1 MPAFYCIMVCGHL
14 VFYFMKRIIFFYFL
28 VSLCFVGNGQ
38 TISQIKAD
46 KRYIWAEA
54 TASSLRK
61 ADEEALQD
69 LMSQISYSISVEGHT
84 HVSNSQAGNTA
95 TGGIDFNQIIK
106 TYSMATLNNTKRIVE
121 ESKNRKGETF
131 VKVVRFVLKD
141 EIDRIFESRKAKA
154 AEFTKIAHKDLE
166 RLEIDNAL
174 RYYYWA
180 LALVQSLPHPD
191 QAEVPDAE
199 GKMQKADI
207 YLPRCINDVL
217 TSLQAS
223 LEGKDGKNTYRIGFQ
238 YKGKKVSSLDFT
250 YFDGMDWSVT
260 TGAVDGTGLAELRPA
275 YNPEDVKIRY
285 EYQYFGEAQ
294 VDKEVQQVL
303 DAVAEKHFPKGE
315 TQVSLRK
322 SSPLPTA
329 SSKTLS
335 PDLTREEQAIYAK
348 QLEFVLS
355 AIKKSN
361 YSEIEKM
368 FTQEGWDVFNRLIHY
383 GNARIISTPVVKMEK
398 MDGYVYGRA
407 VPMQF
412 AFSGNRKFSEN
423 VVFVFDAKS
432 HLIDNVQFGLSQV
445 AEGDILSNPAWKDE
459 SKLVL
464 RNFLENYKTAYA
476 LKNIGYLE
484 QVFADDALIITGKTV
499 MKREGNAE
507 TGYRTNK
514 YVELTRQDKVSY
526 LKRLRQVFAG
536 QEFINIKFANNEVV
550 KMGKGGE
557 IYGIQIKQDYF
568 SASYGDSGY
577 LFVLVDV
584 NNPNEPIIHVRA
596 WQEAP
601 DPKWGL
607 IGPGTF

>member
-1 MPAFYCIMVCGHL
+1 MP
-14 VFYFMKRIIFFYFL
+14 
-28 VSLCFVGNGQ
+28 
-38 TISQIKAD
+38 QIKAD
-46 KRYIWAEA
+46 NRYIWAEA
-54 TASSLRK
+54 TAGSLRK
-61 ADEEALQD
+61 ADEAALQD

-84 HVSNSQAGNTA
+84 RVSNRQTENTA
-95 TGGIDFNQIIK
+95 TGGVDFNQIIK
-106 TYSMATLNNTKRIVE
+106 TYSSATLNNTKRIVE

-131 VKVVRFVLKD
+131 VKVMRYVLKD
-141 EIDRIFESRKAKA
+141 EIDRIFESRKDKA
-154 AEFTKIAHKDLE
+154 AEFTKIAHEGLE
-166 RLEIDNAL
+166 RMEIGNAL

-180 LALVQSLPHPD
+180 WALVQSLPYPD
-191 QAEVPDAE
+191 KAEVPDTE
-199 GKMQKADI
+199 GKRQKADI
-207 YLPRCINDVL
+207 YLPQCINGIL
-217 TSLQAS
+217 TSLRAEI
-223 LEGKDGKNTYRIGFQ
+223 EGKEEKNIYRIGFQ

-260 TGAVDGTGLAELRPA
+260 TGVIDGMGLVELRPA
-275 YNPEDVKIRY
+275 YEPESIKIHY

-294 VDKEVQQVL
+294 VDKDVKQVL
-303 DAVAEKHFPKGE
+303 DAVSEKHFPKGA
-315 TQVSLRK
+315 TQVALKESPSLQTET
-322 SSPLPTA
+322 PQM
-329 SSKTLS
+329 LS
-335 PDLTREEQAIYAK
+335 FGLSDEEKAVYAK
-348 QLEFVLS
+348 KLDLVLT
-355 AIKKSN
+355 AIKKKN
-361 YSEIEKM
+361 YTELESL
-368 FTQEGWDVFNRLIHY
+368 FTKEGWGVFNRLIHY
-383 GNARIISTPVVKMEK
+383 GNARIISTPAVKIEK
-398 MDGYVYGRA
+398 MDEYVYCRA
-407 VPMQF
+407 VPIQF
-412 AFSGNRKFSEN
+412 AFSGDRKISEN
-423 VVFVFDAKS
+423 VVFVFDTKN

-557 IYGIQIKQDYF
+557 IYAIQIKQDYF
-568 SASYGDSGY
+568 SATYGDSGY

-584 NNPNEPIIHVRA
+584 NNPHEPIIHVRA

-601 DPKWGL
+601 DPEWGL
-607 IGPGTF
+607 IGPETF

>member
-1 MPAFYCIMVCGHL
+1 G
-14 VFYFMKRIIFFYFL
+14 
-28 VSLCFVGNGQ
+28 
-38 TISQIKAD
+38 
-46 KRYIWAEA
+46 
-54 TASSLRK
+54 
-61 ADEEALQD
+61 
-69 LMSQISYSISVEGHT
+69 
-84 HVSNSQAGNTA
+84 
-95 TGGIDFNQIIK
+95 
-106 TYSMATLNNTKRIVE
+106 
-121 ESKNRKGETF
+121 
-131 VKVVRFVLKD
+131 
-141 EIDRIFESRKAKA
+141 
-154 AEFTKIAHKDLE
+154 
-166 RLEIDNAL
+166 NAL

-180 LALVQSLPHPD
+180 LALVQSLPYPD
-191 QAEVPDAE
+191 QAEVSDTE
-199 GKMQKADI
+199 GKKQKADI

-217 TSLQAS
+217 SSMQVE
-223 LEGKDGKNTYRIGFQ
+223 LEGKEGNDTYRIGFR
-238 YKGKKVSSLDFT
+238 YKGKKVASLDFS
-250 YFDGMDWSVT
+250 YYDGMDWSVT
-260 TGAVDGTGLAELRPA
+260 TGVIDGMGLVELRSA
-275 YNPEDVKIRY
+275 YKPEAIKIRY

-294 VDKEVQQVL
+294 ADKEVQQVL

-315 TQVSLRK
+315 TRVSLKKEVREEK
-322 SSPLPTA
+322 NPQTV
-329 SSKTLS
+329 SSKTS
-335 PDLTREEQAIYAK
+335 SFGVSEKEQAIYAQK
-348 QLEFVLS
+348 LDLVLA
-355 AIKKSN
+355 AIKKAN
-361 YSEIEKM
+361 YTGIENL
-368 FTQEGWDVFNRLIHY
+368 FTQEGLDVFKKLIHY
-383 GNARIISTPVVKMEK
+383 GNARIISTPVVEMEQL
-398 MDGYVYGRA
+398 DGYVYGRA

-412 AFSGNRKFSEN
+412 AFSENRKFSEN

-499 MKREGNAE
+499 LKREGDAE

-536 QEFINIKFANNEVV
+536 QEFINIKFADNEVV

-584 NNPNEPIIHVRA
+584 N
-596 WQEAP
+596 
-601 DPKWGL
+601 
-607 IGPGTF
+607 

>member
-1 MPAFYCIMVCGHL
+1 MGTL
-14 VFYFMKRIIFFYFL
+14 SFYFMKRILFL
-28 VSLCFVGNGQ
+28 HLLLLCFVGNGQ

-69 LMSQISYSISVEGHT
+69 LMSQISYSISAEGYT
-84 HVSNSQAGNTA
+84 RVSSRQTGYTA

-131 VKVVRFVLKD
+131 VKVVRFVLRD
-141 EIDRIFESRKAKA
+141 EIDRIFESRKSKA

-166 RLEIDNAL
+166 RMEIGNAL

-180 LALVQSLPHPD
+180 LALVQSLPYPD
-191 QAEVPDAE
+191 KAEVPDTE
-199 GKMQKADI
+199 GKTQKADI
-207 YLPRCINDVL
+207 YLPRCINDIFA
-217 TSLQAS
+217 SLQAG
-223 LEGKDGKNTYRIGFQ
+223 LEGKEGKNTYRIGFL

-260 TGAVDGTGLAELRPA
+260 TGIVDGMGLAELRPA
-275 YNPEDVKIRY
+275 YEPEAIKIRY

-294 VDKEVQQVL
+294 ADKEVQQVL

-322 SSPLPTA
+322 SPPAQTA
-329 SSKTLS
+329 ATKTLS
-335 PDLTREEQAIYAK
+335 PDLSEKERAVYEK
-348 QLEFVLS
+348 KLDLVLS
-355 AIKKSN
+355 AIKKTN
-361 YSEIEKM
+361 YTEIENL
-368 FTQEGWDVFNRLIHY
+368 FTKEGWDVFNRLIHY

-432 HLIDNVQFGLSQV
+432 CLIDNVQFGLSQV
-445 AEGDILSNPAWKDE
+445 AEGDILSNPAWKYE

-514 YVELTRQDKVSY
+514 YVELTQQDKVSY

-584 NNPNEPIIHVRA
+584 NNPHEPIIHVRA

-607 IGPGTF
+607 IGPATF

>member
-1 MPAFYCIMVCGHL
+1 
-14 VFYFMKRIIFFYFL
+14 MKRILFFYFL
-28 VSLCFVGNGQ
+28 VSLYFVGNGQ

-84 HVSNSQAGNTA
+84 HVSNSQTGNTA

-141 EIDRIFESRKAKA
+141 EIDHIFESRKIKA
-154 AEFTKIAHKDLE
+154 GEFTKIAHKDLE
-166 RLEIDNAL
+166 RMEIGNAL

-180 LALVQSLPHPD
+180 LALVQSLPYPD
-191 QAEVPDAE
+191 KAEVLDAE

-217 TSLQAS
+217 TSLQAN
-223 LEGKDGKNTYRIGFQ
+223 LEGKEGKNTYRIGFL
-238 YKGKKVSSLDFT
+238 YKDKKVSSLDFT

-260 TGAVDGTGLAELRPA
+260 TGVIDGMGLAELRPA
-275 YNPEDVKIRY
+275 YEPEAIKIRY

-294 VDKEVQQVL
+294 ADKEVQQVL

-315 TQVSLRK
+315 TQVSLREK
-322 SSPLPTA
+322 SPLQMESP
-329 SSKTLS
+329 KTLS
-335 PDLTREEQAIYAK
+335 SDLSEKEQAIYAK
-348 QLEFVLS
+348 KLDLVLS
-355 AIKKSN
+355 AIKKTN
-361 YSEIEKM
+361 YTEIENL
-368 FTQEGWDVFNRLIHY
+368 FTKEGWDVFNRLIHY

-445 AEGDILSNPAWKDE
+445 AEGDILANPAWKDE

>member
-1 MPAFYCIMVCGHL
+1 
-14 VFYFMKRIIFFYFL
+14 MKRILFLYFL
-28 VSLCFVGNGQ
+28 AILCFVGNGQ

-46 KRYIWAEA
+46 KRYVWAEA
-54 TASSLRK
+54 TASNLRK
-61 ADEEALQD
+61 ADEAALQD
-69 LMSQISYSISVEGHT
+69 LMSQISYSISVDGYTRVH
-84 HVSNSQAGNTA
+84 NRQAENTA
-95 TGGIDFNQIIK
+95 TGGVDFNQIIK

-154 AEFTKIAHKDLE
+154 AEFAKIAHKDLE

-191 QAEVPDAE
+191 QAEVPDTE
-199 GKMQKADI
+199 GKMHKADI
-207 YLPRCINDVL
+207 YLPRCINDIFV
-217 TSLQAS
+217 SLQAG
-223 LEGKDGKNTYRIGFQ
+223 LEEKEGNTYRIGFR

-275 YNPEDVKIRY
+275 YNPEEVKIRY

-315 TQVSLRK
+315 TTVSLRK

-329 SSKTLS
+329 SPQTLS
-335 PDLTREEQAIYAK
+335 PDLTKEEQASYAE
-348 QLEFVLS
+348 QLDLVLS

-361 YSEIEKM
+361 YAEIEKL
-368 FTQEGWDVFNRLIHY
+368 FTREGWEVFNRLIRY
-383 GNARIISTPVVKMEK
+383 GKARIIGTPVVKMEK
-398 MDGYVYGRA
+398 MEGYVYGRA

-412 AFSGNRKFSEN
+412 SFSGNRKFSEN
-423 VVFVFDAKS
+423 VVFVFDEKS

-445 AEGDILSNPAWKDE
+445 AEGDILSNPAWKKE

-507 TGYRTNK
+507 SGYRTNK

-568 SASYGDSGY
+568 SVSYGDSGY

-584 NNPNEPIIHVRA
+584 NNPHEPIIHVRA

>member
-1 MPAFYCIMVCGHL
+1 
-14 VFYFMKRIIFFYFL
+14 MKRIICFWLLATICL
-28 VSLCFVGNGQ
+28 VGHGQ
-38 TISQIKAD
+38 TASQIKAD

-54 TASSLRK
+54 TAGTLRK
-61 ADEEALQD
+61 ADEAALQE
-69 LMSQISYSISVEGHT
+69 LMSQISYSISVSGYT
-84 HVSNSQAGNTA
+84 RVSNNQTGNAA
-95 TGGIDFNQIIK
+95 TGTTDFNQIIK
-106 TYSMATLNNTKRIVE
+106 TYSTATLNNTKRLIVE
-121 ESKNRKGETF
+121 ENTNRKGETF
-131 VKVVRFVLKD
+131 VKVMRFVLRD
-141 EIDRIFESRKAKA
+141 EIERIFEGRKVKA
-154 AEFTKIAHKDLE
+154 ADFTRIAHKDLA
-166 RLEIDNAL
+166 RLDIGNAL

-180 LALVQSLPHPD
+180 WALAQSLPRPEE
-191 QAEVPDAE
+191 AEVPDTE
-199 GKMQKADI
+199 GKMQKAAI
-207 YLPRCINDVL
+207 YLPRCINGVL
-217 TSLQAS
+217 TSLQAG
-223 LEGKDGKNTYRIGFQ
+223 LEGKEGNAYKIGFR
-238 YKGKKVSSLDFT
+238 YKEKKVSSLDFA

-260 TGAVDGTGLAELRPA
+260 TAVVDGVGLVDLRPA
-275 YNPEDVKIRY
+275 YEPDEVKIRY

-294 VDKEVQQVL
+294 ADKEVQQVL
-303 DAVAEKHFPKGE
+303 DAVSEKHFPKGE
-315 TQVSLRK
+315 TRVSLKKEVQKEERM
-322 SSPLPTA
+322 PQTV
-329 SSKTLS
+329 SSKTPS
-335 PDLTREEQAIYAK
+335 HGVSEEEQALYAK
-348 QLEFVLS
+348 KLDSVLS
-355 AIKKSN
+355 AIKRTN
-361 YSEIEKM
+361 YSGIENL
-368 FTQEGWDVFNRLIHY
+368 FTKEGWDVFKRLIHY
-383 GNARIISTPVVKMEK
+383 GNARIISTPVVKME
-398 MDGYVYGRA
+398 MLDGYVYGRA

-412 AFSGNRKFSEN
+412 AFSGNRKCSEN

-432 HLIDNVQFGLSQV
+432 HLIDHVQFGLSQV
-445 AEGDILSNPAWKDE
+445 AEGDILSNPAWNDE

-476 LKNIGYLE
+476 LKNIDYLE

-577 LFVLVDV
+577 LFFLVDV
-584 NNPNEPIIHVRA
+584 NNPHEPVIHVRA

-607 IGPGTF
+607 IGPATF

>member
-1 MPAFYCIMVCGHL
+1 
-14 VFYFMKRIIFFYFL
+14 MKRIICFCLLATICL
-28 VSLCFVGNGQ
+28 VGHGQ
-38 TISQIKAD
+38 TASQIKAD

-54 TASSLRK
+54 TAGNLRK
-61 ADEEALQD
+61 ADEAALQD
-69 LMSQISYSISVEGHT
+69 LMSQISYSISVDGYT
-84 HVSNSQAGNTA
+84 RVSNSQSGNTA
-95 TGGIDFNQIIK
+95 TGHIDFNQIIK

-121 ESKNRKGETF
+121 ESKTRKGETF

-154 AEFTKIAHKDLE
+154 SEFTKIAHKDLE

-180 LALVQSLPHPD
+180 WALVQSLPHPD
-191 QAEVPDAE
+191 QAEVPDTD

-207 YLPRCINDVL
+207 YLPRCLNDIF
-217 TSLQAS
+217 TSLQAG
-223 LEGKDGKNTYRIGFQ
+223 LEGKEGNTISIGFQ

-275 YNPEDVKIRY
+275 YNPEEMKIRY

-315 TQVSLRK
+315 THVSLRK

-329 SSKTLS
+329 SPQTLS
-335 PDLTREEQAIYAK
+335 LDLTKEEQSIYAK
-348 QLEFVLS
+348 QLDLVLS

-361 YSEIEKM
+361 YTGLEKL
-368 FTQEGWDVFNRLIHY
+368 FTQEGWEVFNRLIRY
-383 GNARIISTPVVKMEK
+383 GNARIISTPIVKMEP
-398 MDGYVYGRA
+398 MEGYVYCRA

-412 AFSGNRKFSEN
+412 SFSRNRKFSEN
-423 VVFVFDAKS
+423 VVFVFEQKS

-476 LKNIGYLE
+476 LKNISYLE
-484 QVFADDALIITGKTV
+484 QVLADDALIITGKTV
-499 MKREGNAE
+499 MKREGDAE
-507 TGYRTNK
+507 NGYRTNK

-577 LFVLVDV
+577 LFFLVDV
-584 NNPNEPIIHVRA
+584 NNPHEPIIHVRA

-607 IGPGTF
+607 IGPATF

>member
-1 MPAFYCIMVCGHL
+1 
-14 VFYFMKRIIFFYFL
+14 MKRIILLCLL
-28 VSLCFVGNGQ
+28 VSVVFVCHGQ
-38 TISQIKAD
+38 TASQIKAD
-46 KRYIWAEA
+46 KRYVWAEA
-54 TASSLRK
+54 TASNLRK

-69 LMSQISYSISVEGHT
+69 LMSQISYSISVDGYT
-84 HVSNSQAGNTA
+84 RVSNSQAGNSA
-95 TGGIDFNQIIK
+95 QGGVDFNQIVK
-106 TYSMATLNNTKRIVE
+106 TYSMATLNNTKRLVE
-121 ESKNRKGETF
+121 ESTNRKGETF
-131 VKVVRFVLKD
+131 VKVMRFVLRD

-154 AEFTKIAHKDLE
+154 ADFTQIAHKDLE

-180 LALVQSLPHPD
+180 LALVQSLPYPE
-191 QAEVPDAE
+191 QAEVPDTE
-199 GKMQKADI
+199 GKRQKADI
-207 YLPRCINDVL
+207 YLPRCINEVL
-217 TSLQAS
+217 TSLQAG
-223 LEGKDGKNTYRIGFQ
+223 LDGKEGNTYRIGFR
-238 YKGKKVSSLDFT
+238 YKGKKVSSLDFS

-260 TGAVDGTGLAELRPA
+260 TGVIDGMGLLELRPA
-275 YNPEDVKIRY
+275 YDPEDIKIRY

-303 DAVAEKHFPKGE
+303 DAVAERHFPKGG
-315 TQVSLRK
+315 TRVSLK
-322 SSPLPTA
+322 KGIQDEKTAQTVSSQTPSA
-329 SSKTLS
+329 GVSK
-335 PDLTREEQAIYAK
+335 EEQAIYAK
-348 QLEFVLS
+348 KIDLVLS
-355 AIKKSN
+355 AIKKQD
-361 YSEIEKM
+361 YAGMEKL
-368 FTQEGWDVFNRLIHY
+368 FTKEGWDVFNRLIHY
-383 GNARIISTPVVKMEK
+383 GNARIISTPAVKMEK

-412 AFSGNRKFSEN
+412 AFSRDRKFSEN

-445 AEGDILSNPAWKDE
+445 AEGDILSNPAWKEE

-499 MKREGNAE
+499 MKREGDAE

-514 YVELTRQDKVSY
+514 YVELTRHDKVSY

-584 NNPNEPIIHVRA
+584 NNPNEPVIHVRA

-607 IGPGTF
+607 IGPATF

>member
-1 MPAFYCIMVCGHL
+1 
-14 VFYFMKRIIFFYFL
+14 MKRII
-28 VSLCFVGNGQ
+28 CFCLLATICCIGYGQ
-38 TISQIKAD
+38 TASQIKAD
-46 KRYIWAEA
+46 KQYIWAEA
-54 TASSLRK
+54 TAGTLRK
-61 ADEEALQD
+61 ADEAALQE
-69 LMSQISYSISVEGHT
+69 LMSQISYSISVSGYT
-84 HVSNSQAGNTA
+84 RVSNNQTGNSATGNT
-95 TGGIDFNQIIK
+95 DFNQIIK
-106 TYSMATLNNTKRIVE
+106 TYSTATLNNTKRLIVE
-121 ESKNRKGETF
+121 ESTNRKGETF
-131 VKVVRFVLKD
+131 VKVMRFVLRE

-154 AEFTKIAHKDLE
+154 AEFARIAHKDLE

-180 LALVQSLPHPD
+180 LALVQSLPYPD
-191 QAEVPDAE
+191 QAEVPDMD
-199 GKMQKADI
+199 GKMHKADI
-207 YLPRCINDVL
+207 YLPRCINDIF
-217 TSLQAS
+217 TCLQAR
-223 LEGKDGKNTYRIGFQ
+223 LEDKEGNTYKIGFR
-238 YKGKKVSSLDFT
+238 YKGKQVSSLDFT

-275 YNPEDVKIRY
+275 YNPEAVKIRY

-315 TQVSLRK
+315 THVSLKKEVQEERM
-322 SSPLPTA
+322 PQTA
-329 SSKTLS
+329 SSKTPS
-335 PDLTREEQAIYAK
+335 HGVSEEEQALYAK
-348 QLEFVLS
+348 KLDLVLS
-355 AIKKSN
+355 AIKKTN
-361 YSEIEKM
+361 YSGIENL
-368 FTQEGWDVFNRLIHY
+368 FTKEGWDVFNKLIHY
-383 GNARIISTPVVKMEK
+383 GNARIISTPVVKMEQLE
-398 MDGYVYGRA
+398 GYVYGRA

-423 VVFVFDAKS
+423 VVFVFDTNS

-445 AEGDILSNPAWKDE
+445 AEGDILSNPAWNDK

-499 MKREGNAE
+499 MKKEGDAE
-507 TGYRTNK
+507 SGYRTNK

-526 LKRLRQVFAG
+526 LKRLRQVFAS
-536 QEFINIKFANNEVV
+536 QEFINIKFADNEVV

-568 SASYGDSGY
+568 SASYGDAGY

-584 NNPNEPIIHVRA
+584 NNPHEPVIHVRA

-607 IGPGTF
+607 IGPATF